1 MKKTALE
8 LSLAAA
14 LSACSAVALADLAEI
29 PAQAIPPQ
37 TPQTRPA
44 PQEQATGISVE
55 NRLATPVAT
64 DNAATPAAAPTDS
77 AVQEKTLNEI
87 SAMLVDIVQH
97 GKNVAIIDQPLL
109 PADAQPAVDSSRLSV
124 PDAPHKHFRVFSE
137 VAPQLL
143 KGKADLN
150 VQILR
155 AGHRGDA
162 NDMLKPL
169 AEKHFQID
177 PANVRAAEDEIRKFI
192 FKNTDLQFDSQDAK
206 GRPELSMW
214 IEVSNENGTQGVD
227 NKQNVKAGSKM
238 IIYYRPNDNVYV
250 NLFYVNSKGDIQRI
264 MPASGADDNFA
275 RKNEVHRYPPTGEG
289 ITVNGQGADKIR
301 AIYTR
306 LPSGVNADVGTHGQL
321 QSKQPP
327 FAVIPTQYPAVFA
340 NPGLTRFFSLPE
352 IFWNESEIQYTIVK

>member
-97 GKNVAIIDQPLL
+97 GKNVAIIDQPPL
-109 PADAQPAVDSSRLSV
+109 PADAQLFGFSPEAV
-124 PDAPHKHFRVFSE
+124 
-137 VAPQLL
+137 
-143 KGKADLN
+143 GKADLN

-177 PANVRAAEDEIRKFI
+177 PTNVRAAEDEIRKFI